1 MSYTSTYS
9 FADLELIEKHGL
21 SVKEVEKQWSM
32 FPDQDLVTVIGA
44 LEMLKKGQGQER
56 NAPFA
61 PAA

>member
-1 MSYTSTYS
+1 
-9 FADLELIEKHGL
+9 
-21 SVKEVEKQWSM
+21 M